1 METFPQLFLQFI
13 SSIIGKGK
21 LAKYTNKGGI
31 SLNGGKMV
39 MLGGRK
45 LEGYRVWSANRRKV
59 VCHLQLIDAV
69 TFHRPR
75 LRFPIVEPVLRDI
88 KALRMQVLT

>member
-1 METFPQLFLQFI
+1 M
-13 SSIIGKGK
+13 SK

-45 LEGYRVWSANRRKV
+45 LEGYRVWSANRGKV
-59 VCHLQLIDAV
+59 VCREYKFSYYYSYL
-69 TFHRPR
+69 FS
-75 LRFPIVEPVLRDI
+75 
-88 KALRMQVLT
+88 